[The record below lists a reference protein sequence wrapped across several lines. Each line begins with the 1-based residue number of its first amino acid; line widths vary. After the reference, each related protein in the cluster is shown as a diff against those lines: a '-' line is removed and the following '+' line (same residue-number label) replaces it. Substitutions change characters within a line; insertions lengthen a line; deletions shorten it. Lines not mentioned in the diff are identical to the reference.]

1 MRENFIIIAYS
12 PDHYQSCSHLF
23 SVSWQNRPHKLPL
36 TYQKIKLVYS
46 FGFQIFFYHN
56 LIKIAEDV
64 YFTSLIIIKVSHTL
78 VLCAHKP
85 VPLLLK
91 ILEISR
97 ACLQLRMNLDTGKNL
112 DHQRRYKQLNK
123 RLSFYSLYSPY
134 LLKFLLIIKV
144 KKLLVKRVVYC
155 MGLLLFQSR
164 GTA

>member
-23 SVSWQNRPHKLPL
+23 SVSCQNRPHKLPL

-64 YFTSLIIIKVSHTL
+64 YFTTLIFIKVSHTL

-91 ILEISR
+91 ILETSR
-97 ACLQLRMNLDTGKNL
+97 ACLRLRMNLDTGKSL
-112 DHQRRYKQLNK
+112 DHQKRYKQLNK

-134 LLKFLLIIKV
+134 LLKFFLIIKV